1 MTKKQS
7 FLSTTLTQNSPAKP
21 SATTTSIEKENRWRM
36 VADAVSLFRAQHPT
50 IQAGSIEA
58 EWLRAETAID
68 AMLMVTKETALPG
81 SLALSDSSLA
91 KAKVISNP
99 IYN

>member
-1 MTKKQS
+1 MTKKPS
-7 FLSTTLTQNSPAKP
+7 FLPTSLTPNSPAKP
-21 SATTTSIEKENRWRM
+21 SAAAQSIENENRWRM

-50 IQAGSIEA
+50 LQAGSIEA

-81 SLALSDSSLA
+81 SLALSDSSLV
-91 KAKVISNP
+91 KAKDISKP